1 MKEIDGEM
9 ESQLSVETDQGQVS
23 PGVGPGSEQ
32 EPVLV
37 PERQQVPEESC

>member
-23 PGVGPGSEQ
+23 PGVGPGSDQ
-32 EPVLV
+32 EPLHDS
-37 PERQQVPEESC
+37 ERQVPEDSC